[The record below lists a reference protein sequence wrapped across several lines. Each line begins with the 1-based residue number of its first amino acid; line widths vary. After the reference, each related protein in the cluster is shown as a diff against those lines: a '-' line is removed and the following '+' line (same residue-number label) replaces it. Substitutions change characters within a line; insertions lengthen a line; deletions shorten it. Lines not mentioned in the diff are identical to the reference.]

1 MKKSLLKLLILKLS
15 VLFFSFLFYLPKI
28 VHAEGGVGVHH
39 YNLADIEQ
47 IKREMAAGMPVT
59 FWATPADGNLINEL
73 NEYNKSLEKL
83 VPMFIEDPY
92 GLKADD
98 HFLTLEERQQRNNE
112 WIATLGQLE
121 KSPAPPFL
129 MPTNED
135 FTWRCHTDASC
146 FPETARILVESNIHM
161 YNAMIEAGIGDKF
174 ILASPMLNITHPGYY
189 QFVAE
194 MERLYAASTQKIA
207 GITPA
212 QYPDLFGIWLLN
224 EYVTI
229 NSNGSMYLQDW
240 QSAWTYTKWSEIP
253 KFAKELG
260 ARTEAGV
267 TYDRN
272 LVEKVILE
280 FLLPRWLAD
289 PTHFGG
295 TILNL
300 EGLVTPEFLEFLKE
314 IGKSF
319 EGKSGIFS
327 GLSPADIEKY
337 QKYLDELLKNGTI
350 VKCPQGGYARSLKE
364 CEPPKRPEYTCSTS
378 QQAMEPKDLRPA
390 PCESCSDPL
399 GSQTDS
405 CGTPFQAYTN
415 GEWCLDDVTPCD
427 SNYTKAF
434 DWGGEVT
441 INFTQTKVPFA
452 GYGDST
458 NLAVNTE
465 EEPSTTKYLADYFD
479 GILFYGPGKIKITP
493 GAAQRVFSEA
503 GVFRRLAPAE
513 VQDDYK
519 LAMIGRAHR
528 SQQFPEREK
537 YPIRDYVVKNPDPE
551 NHPDCQDKKLTQF
564 ITELGKKPMRRSF
577 NSELEYQEAL
587 KEWEEK
593 DGGCWRVLWTAVP
606 MFTREDGVGEIYVSA
621 HPPGK
626 ISPPVVRATFPH
638 LPRLYEV
645 TQALQQMLFPQWPP
659 HSINLLSQNKTGDKD
674 NLLASTENFSP
685 NCLGEQT
692 TLLAQG
698 EEPSSEPIMTTT
710 PYIELHPTGNE
721 NEYEVVMAVNFN
733 SSNLEITTG
742 HIGWDWSLTVDDN
755 PPQVFAG
762 PADQIDANWENNT
775 TFFNYYYNIPNPVV
789 TIPPG
794 TEISVSVT
802 IKGGG
807 FYGCRDEACE
817 KFLQEGGDPRG
828 KTFVTKCT
836 MNADGTTTCTAG
848 PGVAPVPPP
857 SAVCK
862 SPDSHKACFDPKA
875 LTDDNPNDPICVAN
889 SKNGVLYPDLDV
901 PNYQALITR
910 SMYNDLKSKYDAC
923 MATCGDEPG
932 EKPCSSCE
940 DCSSVELS
948 RWISIKTKIPWLN
961 QIWKQTTAL
970 EQESESLYDNGL
982 FHIFTPAELEN
993 WEEKQ
998 AKSPIAEYGF
1008 EVSYGGE
1015 GGGVKTDSGW
1025 LYYPK
1030 LGGVQEAKECLS
1042 EIMLLPAE
1050 LRKNDQRYYEIC
1062 PPFREQ
1068 L

>member
-1 MKKSLLKLLILKLS
+1 MPKNLLKFFILKLS
-15 VLFFSFLFYLPKI
+15 ILFFFFLFFPKTT
-28 VHAEGGVGVHH
+28 HAEGGVGVHH
-39 YNLADIEQ
+39 YNLNDIEQ

-59 FWATPADGNLINEL
+59 FWATPADGNLINQL
-73 NEYNKSLEKL
+73 NEYNKSLEKP

-112 WIATLGQLE
+112 WVATLGQLST
-121 KSPAPPFL
+121 SPAPPFL

-161 YNAMIEAGIGDKF
+161 YNAIIEAGIGDKF

-194 MERLYAASTQKIA
+194 MERLYATSTQKIP

-229 NSNGSMYLQDW
+229 NPDGSMYLQDW
-240 QSAWTYTKWSEIP
+240 QSAWKYDKWGSIP

-364 CEPPKRPEYTCSTS
+364 CEPPKRPKYTCSTS
-378 QQAMEPKDLRPA
+378 QQAMKPTTFRPA

-399 GSQTDS
+399 PPTVDS
-405 CGTPFQAYTN
+405 CGTPFKAFTN

-427 SNYTKAF
+427 SNYTKTF
-434 DWGGEVT
+434 DWGGD
-441 INFTQTKVPFA
+441 IKIDFTQTKVPFA
-452 GYGDST
+452 GYGKSDETDSPE
-458 NLAVNTE
+458 N
-465 EEPSTTKYLADYFD
+465 PSTVKYLADYFD

-493 GAAQRVFSEA
+493 GATERVFSEA
-503 GVFRRLAPAE
+503 GVFRKLAPAE

-537 YPIRDYVVKNPDPE
+537 YPIRDYVVQNPDPK

-577 NSELEYQEAL
+577 KSELEYQKAL

-606 MFTREDGVGEIYVSA
+606 MFTREDSVGQIFVQA
-621 HPPGK
+621 HSPGTVK
-626 ISPPVVRATFPH
+626 NNPFRATFPH

-645 TQALQQMLFPQWPP
+645 TQALQKLLFPQWPP
-659 HSINLLSQNKTGDKD
+659 HSIQLSSSTLGVEEGED
-674 NLLASTENFSP
+674 NLLASAETFSP
-685 NCLGEQT
+685 GCLGEQT

-698 EEPSSEPIMTTT
+698 ETPESPPQPQLPFGLNFSAGLSPTDTPGVYRVNWTISPYTTSDDVDFVHWT
-710 PYIELHPTGNE
+710 YEILVNGEVAADLHLQFH
-721 NEYEVVMAVNFN
+721 NFK
-733 SSNLEITTG
+733 
-742 HIGWDWSLTVDDN
+742 DN
-755 PPQVFAG
+755 PTLTQDMGGVKQVF
-762 PADQIDANWENNT
+762 IT
-775 TFFNYYYNIPNPVV
+775 
-789 TIPPG
+789 PG
-794 TEISVSVT
+794 VGDVEISVR
-802 IKGGG
+802 IIGGSPSG
-807 FYGCRDEACE
+807 PGIE
-817 KFLQEGGDPRG
+817 GDPRTYLNAAQVCTIDEKG
-828 KTFVTKCT
+828 NITGCGVGQLTFSPKP
-836 MNADGTTTCTAG
+836 AK
-848 PGVAPVPPP
+848 
-857 SAVCK
+857 VCK
-862 SPDSHKACFDPKA
+862 SPDSGKACFDPKA
-875 LTDDNPNDPICVAN
+875 KTDDNPNQDPICVAN
-889 SKNGVLYPDLDV
+889 SKKGVLYAGLDV
-901 PNYQALITR
+901 KGYQALITR
-910 SMYNDLKSKYDAC
+910 SQYKTLKTKYENCLAKCQSKINV
-923 MATCGDEPG
+923 
-932 EKPCSSCE
+932 EKCESECE

-948 RWISIKTKIPWLN
+948 RWISLKTKIPWLDE
-961 QIWKQTTAL
+961 IWKQTTAFN
-970 EQESESLYDNGL
+970 EKDENESIYNTGL
-982 FHIFTPAELEN
+982 FHIFTPASMEN
-993 WEEKQ
+993 WRPKQ
-998 AKSPIAEYGF
+998 AKTPIAEYGF
-1008 EVSYGGE
+1008 EVSYGGS
-1015 GGGVKTDSGW
+1015 GGGASPDEGE

-1030 LGGVQEAKECLS
+1030 LGGVEEAKQCLTQY
-1042 EIMLLPAE
+1042 MLLPNKLSE
-1050 LRKNDQRYYEIC
+1050 ERRKQNPQEFSEIC

-1068 L
+1068 